1 MTRNKVLAWIFSPL
15 AILTA
20 HMAFGH
26 SSQASD
32 ISSGLLFDS
41 TNLSVERTFAPI
53 GNDNLTYAFEFS
65 AFEDTVV
72 EEIEFLFSPNDELS
86 FELEIVAATFDGTL
100 VRAFGTP
107 VATVAVPCPTNSSD
121 ITDCQRATFR
131 ASASLS
137 VGTYWLRFTKGAGTQ
152 FFWFTGAA
160 STRSGLPLGHTLGD
174 DDIVLNLPGV
184 LTQTYSSITDG
195 YPQVRMCAP
204 SCPGNDDRS
213 DSSTMSARHTL
224 EYNAISGECTVKTS
238 GLVASGV
245 WTQVPSDKQCTNPE
259 HTLLG
264 WATTSNFPIEIAQRQ
279 KDNGWGAYE
288 LFDKDGILTTVYIPA
303 GDMTAVT
310 GDNVLYAVWKPTI

>member
-15 AILTA
+15 VILTA

-41 TNLSVERTFAPI
+41 TNLSVSDDRITVSV
-53 GNDNLTYAFEFS
+53 DNVVWAFQFS
-65 AFEDTVV
+65 AFEAAEV

-86 FELEIVAATFDGTL
+86 FELEIAAATFDGT
-100 VRAFGTP
+100 VVGAFGTP
-107 VATVAVPCPTNSSD
+107 VASVAVPCPTNSSD

-131 ASASLS
+131 GSASLS
-137 VGTYWLRFTKGAGTQ
+137 VGTYWLRFTNGAGTQ
-152 FFWFTGAA
+152 ILQFRGAA
-160 STRSGLPLGHTLGD
+160 ATRSGLPLGHTLGSN
-174 DDIVLNLPGV
+174 DIVFDGFGMTDTLN
-184 LTQTYSSITDG
+184 SISTG
-195 YPQVRMCAP
+195 YPQVRMCAA
-204 SCPGNDDRS
+204 SCPSGVGPS
-213 DSSTMSARHTL
+213 DGSTMSARHTL

-279 KDNGWGAYE
+279 KDNGWGTYE
-288 LFDKDGILTTVYIPA
+288 LFDEDGILTTVYIPA
-303 GDMTAVT
+303 GDMTVVT
-310 GDNVLYAVWKPTI
+310 GDNVLYAIWKLTM